1 MMTILMVQTMIVK
14 VKNHERMVRLLAQQY
29 DVQFCLTHG
38 ETMDCFYAKG
48 KRTSKCVTV
57 QVPSNYDFM
66 HSLSL
71 LYRTKYT
78 QLNNIYGRDFTNMIG
93 TIVSWVN
100 SLQDYN
106 EPLYFTTE
114 LMK

>member
-1 MMTILMVQTMIVK
+1 MMTILMVQMMIVK

-38 ETMDCFYAKG
+38 DTMDCFYTKS
-48 KRTSKCVTV
+48 KRSSKCVTV
-57 QVPSNYDFM
+57 QVPSDYDFM

-93 TIVSWVN
+93 TAVSWIN
-100 SLQDYN
+100 SLDSYE
-106 EPLYFTTE
+106 EPIYFTVE
-114 LMK
+114 MLK